1 VSDIFALII
10 RRTNWKTLSQKYTL
24 KMWGMFTSERVI
36 GVLYQVSGIDAMVI
50 TRCGK
55 MLEQVIVD

>member
-1 VSDIFALII
+1 
-10 RRTNWKTLSQKYTL
+10 
-24 KMWGMFTSERVI
+24 MWGMFTSERVI

-55 MLEQVIVD
+55 MLEQVIVDQYQVSKIFDMLTTRKVG